1 MRKCPVENCLLCF
14 VILSFCCCTFPPTLI
29 RAYST
34 QHSYLLIVCR
44 RRYEIQR
51 PTTTTARERERAP
64 KSTSKMVASAIFITD
79 LTGKPLIS
87 RNYRGDIPLTSAIE
101 KFASYLLEVEDDTKK
116 PVFHVDSSGDFLL
129 TEDVGCTG
137 VGGET
142 FVYVQVS
149 YLSCVAGVGGGGGL

>member
-1 MRKCPVENCLLCF
+1 
-14 VILSFCCCTFPPTLI
+14 
-29 RAYST
+29 
-34 QHSYLLIVCR
+34 
-44 RRYEIQR
+44 
-51 PTTTTARERERAP
+51 
-64 KSTSKMVASAIFITD
+64 MVASAIFITD

-116 PVFHVDSSGDFLL
+116 PVFHVDSSGEFLRM
-129 TEDVGCTG
+129 EDVGCTG

-149 YLSCVAGVGGGGGL
+149 FRFRERERECVMMMSFIVLVG